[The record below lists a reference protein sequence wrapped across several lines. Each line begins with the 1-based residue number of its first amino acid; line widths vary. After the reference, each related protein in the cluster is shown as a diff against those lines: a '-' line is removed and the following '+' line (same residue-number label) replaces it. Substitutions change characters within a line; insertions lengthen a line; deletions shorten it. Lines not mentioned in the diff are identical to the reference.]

1 MSTMALRVVSGRDKG
16 EGPRRGAASGRVR
29 SGMRR
34 LFMLLGLPV
43 ILVAAWW
50 FASAGSTNYLNPPL
64 ATIVNEF
71 WPTWFG
77 GESFGDSRFVQDVL
91 PSIGRILVGFLVA
104 VVTGVVLGTLIG
116 SFRPLR
122 DTLEPALEFFRAIP
136 PPVLV
141 PIFMLFF
148 GIGDEMKILVIAIGC
163 LWPILLNTV
172 EGVRGIDSVLK
183 DTARSYRFTRMGRL
197 FRLTL
202 PGASP
207 QIVTGARQALS
218 IGIILMV
225 ISEMFAASEGLGF
238 TIVQFQ
244 RAFAIPQMWG
254 GIILLGVIGVLLAF
268 IFRVITGAMLKW
280 YFGYLQT
287 QRGGS

>member
-1 MSTMALRVVSGRDKG
+1 MSTMALRVVSRRDRDQR
-16 EGPRRGAASGRVR
+16 PRRASGAGRAL
-29 SGMRR
+29 GLLRR
-34 LFMLLGLPV
+34 IVMVLGLPV

-64 ATIVNEF
+64 ATIVDQF

-77 GESFGDSRFVQDVL
+77 SGSFGDSRFVQDVL
-91 PSIGRILVGFLVA
+91 PSIGRILAGYLVA
-104 VVTGVVLGTLIG
+104 LVVGVVLGTLIG

-122 DTLEPALEFFRAIP
+122 DALEPALEFFRAVP

-141 PIFMLFF
+141 PIFMLFL
-148 GIGDEMKILVIAIGC
+148 GIGDQMKVVVIAIGC

-172 EGVRGIDSVLK
+172 EGVRGIDPLLK
-183 DTARSYRFTRMGRL
+183 DTARSYRFTRLGRL

-244 RAFAIPQMWG
+244 RSFAIPQMWG
-254 GIILLGVIGVLLAF
+254 GIILLGLLGVLLAL

>member
-1 MSTMALRVVSGRDKG
+1 MSTMALRVVSRRDKD
-16 EGPRRGAASGRVR
+16 ERPRRGSGASRVL
-29 SGMRR
+29 SLLRR
-34 LFMLLGLPV
+34 IVMVLGLPV
-43 ILVAAWW
+43 ILIALWW
-50 FASAGSTNYLNPPL
+50 FTSAGSTNYLNPPL
-64 ATIVNEF
+64 ATIVDEF

-77 GESFGDSRFVQDVL
+77 GASFGDTRFVQDVL
-91 PSIGRILVGFLVA
+91 PSVGRILVGYLIALV
-104 VVTGVVLGTLIG
+104 VGIVLGILIG
-116 SFRPLR
+116 SLRGLR
-122 DTLEPALEFFRAIP
+122 DLLEPVLEFFRAIP

-141 PIFMLFF
+141 PIFMLFL
-148 GIGDEMKILVIAIGC
+148 GIGDEMKVVVISIGC

-183 DTARSYRFTRMGRL
+183 DTAMSYRFTRAGRL

-244 RAFAIPQMWG
+244 RSFAIPQMWG
-254 GIILLGVIGVLLAF
+254 GIILLGIMGLLLALV
-268 IFRVITGAMLKW
+268 FRVITGALLKW

>member
-1 MSTMALRVVSGRDKG
+1 MSTMALRVISKRDR
-16 EGPRRGAASGRVR
+16 EQGPRRGAGAQGALAVL
-29 SGMRR
+29 RR

-43 ILVAAWW
+43 ILIAGWW

-64 ATIVNEF
+64 ATIVEQF

-77 GESFGDSRFVQDVL
+77 GDSFGDSRFVQDVL
-91 PSIGRILVGFLVA
+91 PSVGRILVGFLIA
-104 VVTGVVLGTLIG
+104 VVLGIVLGLLIG

-122 DTLEPALEFFRAIP
+122 DAMEPVLEFFRAIP

-141 PIFMLFF
+141 PIFMLFL
-148 GIGDEMKILVIAIGC
+148 GIGDQMKIVVIAIGC

-172 EGVRGIDSVLK
+172 EGVRGIDPVLK
-183 DTARSYRFTRMGRL
+183 DTARSYRFTRAGRL

-244 RAFAIPQMWG
+244 RSFAIPEMWG
-254 GIILLGVIGVLLAF
+254 GIILLGVIGVLLAL

>member
-1 MSTMALRVVSGRDKG
+1 MSTMALRVVSRRDRDQQPRSSGAGRALAVL
-16 EGPRRGAASGRVR
+16 RRIV
-29 SGMRR
+29 
-34 LFMLLGLPV
+34 MLLGLPV

-50 FASAGSTNYLNPPL
+50 FASAGSTNFLNPPL
-64 ATIVNEF
+64 ATIIDQF

-77 GESFGDSRFVQDVL
+77 GETFGDSRFVQDVL
-91 PSIGRILVGFLVA
+91 PSLGRILIGFLIA
-104 VVTGVVLGTLIG
+104 VVFGVVLGILIG

-122 DTLEPALEFFRAIP
+122 DALEPALEFFRAVP

-141 PIFMLFF
+141 PIFMLFL
-148 GIGDEMKILVIAIGC
+148 GIGDQMKVVVIAIGC

-172 EGVRGIDSVLK
+172 EGVRGIDPVLK
-183 DTARSYRFTRMGRL
+183 DTAHSYRYTRLGRL

-238 TIVQFQ
+238 SIVQFQ
-244 RAFAIPQMWG
+244 RSFAIPQMWG
-254 GIILLGVIGVLLAF
+254 GIILLGVLGVLLAL

>member
-1 MSTMALRVVSGRDKG
+1 MSTMALRVVSRRDRDQR
-16 EGPRRGAASGRVR
+16 PRRASGAGRAL
-29 SGMRR
+29 GLLRR
-34 LFMLLGLPV
+34 IVMVLGLPV

-64 ATIVNEF
+64 ATIVDQF

-77 GESFGDSRFVQDVL
+77 SGSFGDSRFVQDVL
-91 PSIGRILVGFLVA
+91 PSIGRILAGYLVA
-104 VVTGVVLGTLIG
+104 LVVGVVLGTLIG

-122 DTLEPALEFFRAIP
+122 DALEPALEFFRAVP

-141 PIFMLFF
+141 PIFMLFL
-148 GIGDEMKILVIAIGC
+148 GIGDQMKVVVIAIGC

-172 EGVRGIDSVLK
+172 EGVRGIDPVLK
-183 DTARSYRFTRMGRL
+183 DTARSYRFTRLGRL

-244 RAFAIPQMWG
+244 RSFAIPQMWG
-254 GIILLGVIGVLLAF
+254 GIILLGLLGVLLAL